1 MIISH
6 VYTQP
11 AGHNAQLSPGSCFG
25 FADPGS
31 GKAEELW
38 LAGDRTPSLS
48 IPGQGREQLL
58 SLQGWSVNR
67 VPCV

>member
-1 MIISH
+1 MSTPSQQ
-6 VYTQP
+6 VTM
-11 AGHNAQLSPGSCFG
+11 AQLSPGSCFG

-31 GKAEELW
+31 DKAEELW

-58 SLQGWSVNR
+58 SLQGWSVNS

>member
-11 AGHNAQLSPGSCFG
+11 AGHNGTTVPRLLLG

-31 GKAEELW
+31 DKAEELW

>member
-1 MIISH
+1 M
-6 VYTQP
+6 
-11 AGHNAQLSPGSCFG
+11 AQLSPGL
-25 FADPGS
+25 ALALQTLVS

-58 SLQGWSVNR
+58 SLQHWSVNR